1 MDAALLIRSYGGG
14 PVGGAADCAA
24 SHGHVALAEALRAS
38 AKWAEP
44 SRFLRDA
51 SAERTRA
58 ALRGGADIVTLAGEP
73 LGSAISPPRFAE
85 MCSLDGPSR
94 MYALGV
100 LGAARAEKFA
110 EAGSVAALV
119 RAAAAPWSTSSHE
132 LFPDQARADPNS
144 HHLNLSL
151 SSLDCVSDGVPVAVP
166 LLTHIASPRHRR
178 VRARDF
184 SCGRSPTSRALFRR
198 PTPPLSSTSRSLIL
212 CRGSS
217 CAG

>member
-1 MDAALLIRSYGGG
+1 MLPRRRLLARVLSVSSEFLAERRPSSAISAAEPTSMLPRRRPTAPSVSALREARLSSAPM

-24 SHGHVALAEALRAS
+24 SHGHAALAEALRAS

-58 ALRGGADIVTLAGEP
+58 ALRGGADIVTLPGEP

-132 LFPDQARADPNS
+132 LFPDQARADPKS
-144 HHLNLSL
+144 HHLNSSL
-151 SSLDCVSDGVPVAVP
+151 SSLNCVSDGVPV
-166 LLTHIASPRHRR
+166 
-178 VRARDF
+178 
-184 SCGRSPTSRALFRR
+184 
-198 PTPPLSSTSRSLIL
+198 SS
-212 CRGSS
+212 
-217 CAG
+217 